1 VSVVSEANRARSGNS
16 ALILVVERDPH
27 VRALETYFLQQAGY
41 TVEFCED
48 GEAALA
54 RARALLPVIVVSE
67 ILIPRRDGIS
77 VCRTLKQDPA
87 TRHVLVL
94 IFSIL
99 AAEDRAREAGADGFL
114 RKPVN
119 DVLLIGAVEQL
130 LAKAVKERGP
140 THGSR

>member
-1 VSVVSEANRARSGNS
+1 MSVVSEANPSRSSES

-41 TVEFCED
+41 AVEFCVD
-48 GEAALA
+48 GEAALVQA
-54 RARALLPVIVVSE
+54 RAMLPVIVVSE

-87 TRHVLVL
+87 TRHILVL

-99 AAEDRAREAGADGFL
+99 AAEDRARDAGADGFL

-119 DVLLIGAVEQL
+119 DTLLVRAVERL
-130 LAKAVKERGP
+130 LGHAAERGP
-140 THGSR
+140 AHGAR

>member
-1 VSVVSEANRARSGNS
+1 MFVVSEANPSRSSES

-27 VRALETYFLQQAGY
+27 VRALESYFLEQAGY

-48 GEAALA
+48 GDAALV
-54 RARALLPVIVVSE
+54 RARAMVPVIVVSE

-77 VCRTLKQDPA
+77 VCRMLKQDPN
-87 TRHVLVL
+87 TRHILVL

-119 DVLLIGAVEQL
+119 DVLLIRAVERL
-130 LAKAVKERGP
+130 LAVAAERGP
-140 THGSR
+140 TDGSR

>member
-1 VSVVSEANRARSGNS
+1 LSEAKPARSS

-27 VRALETYFLQQAGY
+27 VRALETYFLEQAGY

-48 GEAALA
+48 GEVALE
-54 RARALLPVIVVSE
+54 RAREVLPTIVVSE
-67 ILIPRRDGIS
+67 ILIPRRDGLS
-77 VCRTLKQDPA
+77 VCRTLKQNPV
-87 TRHVLVL
+87 TQHILVL

-119 DVLLIGAVEQL
+119 DAQLIGAVERL
-130 LAKAVKERGP
+130 LARSPEGRPSHGP
-140 THGSR
+140 S

>member
-1 VSVVSEANRARSGNS
+1 MSEANPARSS

-27 VRALETYFLQQAGY
+27 VRALETYFLEQAGY

-48 GEAALA
+48 GEVALA

-87 TRHVLVL
+87 TRNILVL

-119 DVLLIGAVEQL
+119 DALLVAAVERL
-130 LAKAVKERGP
+130 LGQAAERGP

>member
-1 VSVVSEANRARSGNS
+1 MPVVREANPARSGES

-27 VRALETYFLQQAGY
+27 VRGLEKYFLEEAGY
-41 TVEFCED
+41 QVEFCED
-48 GEAALA
+48 GDSALE
-54 RARALLPVIVVSE
+54 RARALVPVIVVSE

-77 VCRTLKQDPA
+77 VCRALKKDPA
-87 TRHVLVL
+87 TRHIMVL

-119 DVLLIGAVEQL
+119 DVLLIRAVQQL
-130 LAKAVKERGP
+130 IAQSAERGP
-140 THGSR
+140 AHGTR

>member
-1 VSVVSEANRARSGNS
+1 VFLVSEPNPARSSES

-48 GEAALA
+48 GEAALV

-77 VCRTLKQDPA
+77 VCRRLKQDPA
-87 TRHVLVL
+87 TRHILVL

-119 DVLLIGAVEQL
+119 DALLIRAVERL
-130 LAKAVKERGP
+130 LAQAAEGGP
-140 THGSR
+140 THGTR

>member
-1 VSVVSEANRARSGNS
+1 VKGEHAESNR

-27 VRALETYFLQQAGY
+27 VRALERFFLEQAGY

-48 GEAALA
+48 GEVALE
-54 RARALLPVIVVSE
+54 RVRALLPVIVVAE
-67 ILIPRRDGIS
+67 ILIPRRDGLS
-77 VCRTLKQDPA
+77 VCRALKAGA
-87 TRHVLVL
+87 TTSHILVL

-119 DVLLIGAVEQL
+119 DAVLIGAVEQL
-130 LAKAVKERGP
+130 LARAAAGGTSHGP
-140 THGSR
+140 R